1 MVTEKLQSKM
11 IAEWHSQAKE
21 VARFVL
27 NAKGNLAAKVSL
39 LAAHSLYFV
48 IVEYAKLVGAVNLTM
63 G

>member
-1 MVTEKLQSKM
+1 M